1 MPASLKWGRQH
12 AVPPSF
18 YLQRNCNL
26 MKLRLMKL
34 RIFLA
39 WLFILPL
46 ASAARAEGTNQFRG
60 VYLEPGKTATD
71 YRNVALN
78 PLDTTNREPVSFPHA
93 TSNSEYNQHEFA
105 ARCAIDGNHRNDDV
119 HGCGSWGPQKQP
131 DIWWRLDFGR
141 PVELDKLV
149 LYLRAA
155 WTPPDAPHDSYWQEA
170 TVEFSD
176 GSTEKLMLKQV
187 ATGQEFTFPKR
198 IVSWLVLKNL
208 KPAADKWCALCE
220 FEAWGQDAG
229 EFAYMPDAAFAAQL
243 RQDPLVVKAMAAM
256 MGFQRYSWEQGV
268 AGQALLEAGERD
280 AAIALARASLIY
292 VNQNG
297 VVAAQGGST
306 TDPLMLGDCLWWS
319 ARSTGDPELVKA
331 ADNMLQFALKGAPRA
346 VDGTPFHQAASQ
358 EMWSDGSFTTPPFLA
373 AAGRPDEAIAQLL
386 GVHRRLWDADKK
398 LMHHRW
404 SEPKQTMVDPHFWGG
419 GNGWTA
425 AAFARVL
432 RSLPADRTADRE
444 QLAALLKELLDG
456 CLAHQRPDGLFYDK
470 VDDSSS
476 FVETDLAAMLAYA
489 IYESVRGG
497 WLPESYLPRA
507 DLMREAVRAK
517 MDRLGFIQGVA
528 GAPNFNRPGISAEG
542 QAFFILMEAS
552 ARKAGRPAPAH

>member
-1 MPASLKWGRQH
+1 MTA
-12 AVPPSF
+12 
-18 YLQRNCNL
+18 
-26 MKLRLMKL
+26 
-34 RIFLA
+34 
-39 WLFILPL
+39 
-46 ASAARAEGTNQFRG
+46 ASAAWAESTNQFRS
-60 VYLEPGKTATD
+60 VYLESGKTATD

-78 PLDTTNREPVSFPHA
+78 PLDSTNREAVSFPHA
-93 TSNSEYNQHEFA
+93 TSNSEYNQREFA
-105 ARCAIDGNHRNDDV
+105 ARCAIDGNRRNDDV
-119 HGCGSWGPQKQP
+119 HGCGSWGPQKETN
-131 DIWWRLDFGR
+131 IWWRLDFGR
-141 PVELDKLV
+141 PVEIDKLV
-149 LYLRAA
+149 LFLRAA
-155 WTPPDAPHDSYWQEA
+155 WTPADAPHDSYWQEA

-176 GSTEKLMLKQV
+176 GSTEKLALKQV
-187 ATGQEFTFPKR
+187 ATGQEFPLAKR
-198 IVSWLVLKNL
+198 TVSWLVLRNL

-229 EFAYMPDAAFAAQL
+229 EFTYVPDAAFAAQL
-243 RQDPLVVKAMAAM
+243 CQDPLVAKAMAAM
-256 MGFQRYSWEQGV
+256 MGFQRASWEQGV

-346 VDGTPFHQAASQ
+346 ADGTPFHQAASQ

-373 AAGRPDEAIAQLL
+373 VAGKPDEAIAQLL

-404 SEPKQTMVDPHFWGG
+404 SEPKQTLVDPHFWGG

-444 QLAALLKELLDG
+444 QLAVLLKELLDG
-456 CLAHQRPDGLFYDK
+456 CLAHQRPDGLFYDQ
-470 VDDSSS
+470 VDDPSS
-476 FVETDLAAMLAYA
+476 FVEPTWRPCWLMPFTKACAAGGCRKVICRTPIRCARRCAPKWMALDLFREWRARQT
-489 IYESVRGG
+489 STG
-497 WLPESYLPRA
+497 PE
-507 DLMREAVRAK
+507 
-517 MDRLGFIQGVA
+517 FQ
-528 GAPNFNRPGISAEG
+528 
-542 QAFFILMEAS
+542 
-552 ARKAGRPAPAH
+552 RKARPFSF

>member
-1 MPASLKWGRQH
+1 MNTWYRELSSEKTLAFLKQ
-12 AVPPSF
+12 
-18 YLQRNCNL
+18 
-26 MKLRLMKL
+26 K
-34 RIFLA
+34 FLIG
-39 WLFILPL
+39 LLILPL
-46 ASAARAEGTNQFRG
+46 ASAALADGTNQFCG
-60 VYLEPGKTATD
+60 VYLEPGKTSAD

-78 PLDTTNREPVSFPHA
+78 PLDSTNREPVSFPHA
-93 TSNSEYNQHEFA
+93 TSNSEYNQREFA
-105 ARCAIDGNHRNDDV
+105 ARCAIDGNRRDDDV
-119 HGCGSWGPQKQP
+119 HDCGSWGPQKQP

-149 LYLRAA
+149 LFLRAA
-155 WTPPDAPHDSYWQEA
+155 WTPADAPHDSYWQEA
-170 TVEFSD
+170 TIEFSD
-176 GSTEKLMLKQV
+176 GSTEKLTLKQV
-187 ATGQEFTFPKR
+187 ATGQEFPMAKR
-198 IVSWLVLKNL
+198 TVSWLVLKNL

-220 FEAWGQDAG
+220 FEAWGRDAA
-229 EFAYMPDAAFAAQL
+229 EFAYVPDAAFAAQL
-243 RQDPLVVKAMAAM
+243 RQDPLVGKAMAAM
-256 MGFQRYSWEQGV
+256 MGFQRASWEQGV

-280 AAIALARASLIY
+280 TAIALARASLIY

-319 ARSTGDPELVKA
+319 ARSTDDPELVKA
-331 ADNMLQFALKGAPRA
+331 ADNMLQFALKGTPRA
-346 VDGTPFHQAASQ
+346 TDGTPFHQAASQ

-373 AAGRPDEAIAQLL
+373 AAGQPDAAIAQLL

-404 SEPKQTMVDPHFWGG
+404 SEPKQTLVGPSFWGG

-432 RSLPADRTADRE
+432 RSLPAGRTADRE
-444 QLAALLKELLDG
+444 QLAAMLKELLDG

-470 VDDSSS
+470 VDDPSS

-497 WLPESYLPRA
+497 WLPESYLARA
-507 DLMREAVRAK
+507 DQMRAAVRAK
-517 MDRLGFIQGVA
+517 VDQFGFVQGVA
-528 GAPNFNRPGISAEG
+528 GAPQFDRPGISAES

-552 ARKAGRPAPAH
+552 ARKAGRPTPAH